1 MQCTYCICLLF
12 GRVDFISFNFTL
24 FALFNKKD
32 IEEYNKIESFIH
44 FNVLLKSDRYSGIS
58 VEAHTNT
65 RLKRS
70 HRDNFRTTAT
80 VVDIFV
86 IILLIL
92 SSGTYLYS
100 IVVAMKL
107 LKVVHAFTRLR
118 AYGIIH
124 VQVLMCMKICLHI
137 SAVNLLSLLKLVI
150 GR

>member
-1 MQCTYCICLLF
+1 MLNINSTCSARLCLLF
-12 GRVDFISFNFTL
+12 GRVNFISFNFTL
-24 FALFNKKD
+24 FALFNEKD

-65 RLKRS
+65 VLKRS

-86 IILLIL
+86 LILLIL

-100 IVVAMKL
+100 IVVAMTL
-107 LKVVHAFTRLR
+107 FKVVHAFTCLH
-118 AYGIIH
+118 AYGI
-124 VQVLMCMKICLHI
+124 
-137 SAVNLLSLLKLVI
+137 
-150 GR
+150 